1 MNKKLFLL
9 TLVAALLL
17 TLTGCIRI
25 GPRSISIGSDTI
37 TGTGPMVTRNI
48 DVTDFTSIDVT
59 GNFIVVYNIAP
70 ETALTVVMQENLF
83 SNLETNIRGDD
94 LQVSNRNIIVSGTG
108 NRPRLYV
115 YAPYLTA
122 VSFSGALDVQDW
134 DIIQGQSFTIDA
146 SGAVNIDITV
156 DVHSLDVDAS
166 GAVNL
171 TLEMNADT
179 LDMDISGAADV
190 NVSGF
195 ARNIDINGS
204 GAFNLRAGDLIIEG
218 GSVDVAGASNVYLS
232 TLDNVT
238 INTSGLSRVRGA
250 S

>member
-1 MNKKLFLL
+1 MKKKLILAAL
-9 TLVAALLL
+9 IAALLL
-17 TLTGCIRI
+17 TLAGCIRI

-37 TGTGPMVTRNI
+37 TGTGPMVTRYI
-48 DVTDFTSIDVT
+48 DVEDFTSIDVT
-59 GNFIVVYNIAP
+59 GNFIVVYTIAP

-83 SNLETNIRGDD
+83 SRLETNLRGGN
-94 LQVSNRNIIVSGTG
+94 LQVSNRNILTTGTG

-122 VSFSGALDVQDW
+122 VNFSGAVDAQGW
-134 DIIQGQSFTIDA
+134 DIIQGQSFAIDT

-156 DVHSLDVDAS
+156 DVHSLEVDAS

-171 TLEMNADT
+171 TLDMNVDT
-179 LDMDISGAADV
+179 LEMDISGAADAML
-190 NVSGF
+190 SGF
-195 ARNIDINGS
+195 ARTIDINGA
-204 GAFNLRAGDLIIEG
+204 GAFNLRAGELIIDG
-218 GSVDVAGASNVYLS
+218 GSVNVAGASNVYLS

-238 INTSGLSRVRGA
+238 VNTSGLSRVRQA